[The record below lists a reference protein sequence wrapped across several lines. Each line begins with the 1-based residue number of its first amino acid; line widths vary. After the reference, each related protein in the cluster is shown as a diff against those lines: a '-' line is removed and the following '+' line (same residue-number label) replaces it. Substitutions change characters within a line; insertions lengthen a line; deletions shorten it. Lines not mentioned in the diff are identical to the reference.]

1 MNRTLME
8 KAGFT
13 EEMKLIEQR
22 KCPLCSTKI
31 DPKDF
36 KDDLSVKEF
45 TISGMCQKCQ
55 DRIFLSNREDE

>member
-1 MNRTLME
+1 MNRTIME

-13 EEMKLIEQR
+13 EEMKLVEQC
-22 KCPLCSTKI
+22 KCPICETKI

-45 TISGMCQKCQ
+45 TVSGMCQKCQ